1 MAVEDKDVDDEGVEQ
16 TQPLIG
22 HLIELRKRL
31 LNSMLS
37 VAVIFLAL
45 VYFSNDIYQLV
56 AAPLI
61 RQMPQG
67 ATMIATDVT
76 SPFFTPI
83 KLTIMVS
90 VILSV
95 PVILYQVWA
104 FIAPALYKHERRL
117 VVPLLVS
124 STLLFYIGMAFAYFV
139 VFPLAFKFLTH
150 SAPAGVVVST
160 DIARYL
166 SFVMTLFMSFG
177 AAFEVPVAIVLL
189 CWVGITTPEDLKR
202 KRPYVL
208 VGVFVLAMLMTPPD
222 VFSQTLLA
230 LPMYCLFEAGMFC
243 SRFYVGKG
251 RSDRAKEEY
260 SAEDEQQNGLQ
271 DDVSDDAT
279 ERKNKDEL

>member
-1 MAVEDKDVDDEGVEQ
+1 MAVED

-31 LNSMLS
+31 LNCIIAIL
-37 VAVIFLAL
+37 VIFLAL
-45 VYFSNDIYQLV
+45 IYFANDIYQLV

-61 RQMPQG
+61 RHMPAG
-67 ATMIATDVT
+67 ASMIATDVT

-90 VILSV
+90 IILAA
-95 PVILYQVWA
+95 PIILYQIWA

-117 VVPLLVS
+117 VIPLLVS

-139 VFPLAFKFLTH
+139 VFPLAFNFLTH
-150 SAPAGVVVST
+150 TAPQGVVVST

-166 SFVMTLFMSFG
+166 SFVMTLFLSFG

-189 CWVGITTPEDLKR
+189 CWIGVTTPEDLRR
-202 KRPYVL
+202 KRSYIL
-208 VGVFVLAMLMTPPD
+208 VAVFVVAMLLTPPD

-230 LPMYCLFEAGMFC
+230 IPMYCLFELGVFF

-251 RSDRAKEEY
+251 R
-260 SAEDEQQNGLQ
+260 QQQDFAQHHEHTENSNG
-271 DDVSDDAT
+271 DNKNNNSDDS
-279 ERKNKDEL
+279 KDDNKK